1 MLKFDANVSLLWRE
15 VPFVER
21 FQKAKDAGFDTVEFL
36 WPYGEDLGAI
46 ADAIRRLGLGV
57 ALHNMDGGKMAS
69 GERGYANDPARV
81 SEWRGMFAK
90 ALALAERVQCTRLN
104 CLPGNTL
111 PHLSHEAQL
120 DQIVENF
127 RWALPQAERQGVT
140 LLIEPLN
147 TFDSPAYPYGHTADG
162 LALIQ
167 RIDSPAV
174 RLQYDVYHMTRME
187 GNVPQTIRAHAGAQQ
202 DSSLLHPVDAG
213 RFGGRADDVR
223 PSAGDIAHIQIADD
237 PGRHEPG
244 SGRIDWREVFS
255 AIEDSGYNG
264 FVGLEYNPLGSTED
278 SLGWLPAGQDGA
290 DGTSRVWRTRCTTSE
305 LNLKP
310 QEQ

>member
-36 WPYGEDLGAI
+36 WPHGEDLDAI
-46 ADAIRRLGLGV
+46 ASAIRRLGLGV
-57 ALHNMDGGKMAS
+57 ALHNMDGGSMAS

-81 SEWRGMFAK
+81 TEWRGMFEK
-90 ALALAERVQCTRLN
+90 ALALAERVHCSRLN

-111 PHLSHEAQL
+111 PHLSQEAQL
-120 DQIVENF
+120 NQIVENF

-147 TFDSPAYPYGHTADG
+147 TFDSPAYPYGRTRDG

-167 RIDSPAV
+167 RLDSPAV
-174 RLQYDVYHMTRME
+174 RLQYDVYHMTQME
-187 GNVPQTIRAHAGAQQ
+187 GNVPQTIRAHAGE
-202 DSSLLHPVDAG
+202 
-213 RFGGRADDVR
+213 
-223 PSAGDIAHIQIADD
+223 IAHIQIADD

-244 SGRIDWREVFS
+244 TGRIDWRQVFG
-255 AIEDSGYNG
+255 AIEESGYGG
-264 FVGLEYNPLGSTED
+264 FVGLEYNPLGSADD
-278 SLGWLPAGQDGA
+278 SLGWLPARQGGA
-290 DGTSRVWRTRCTTSE
+290 PSLRSNTCMTNE

-310 QEQ
+310 QEH